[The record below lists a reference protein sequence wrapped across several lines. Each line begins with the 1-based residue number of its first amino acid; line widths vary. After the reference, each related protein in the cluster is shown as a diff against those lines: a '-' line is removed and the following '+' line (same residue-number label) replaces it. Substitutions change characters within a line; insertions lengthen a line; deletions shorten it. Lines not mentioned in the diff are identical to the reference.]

1 MSINLLPFGPGAADR
16 VGDWLRANLAPRRT
30 RAALVA
36 LAFALGASG
45 LAVLDSR
52 DREIRRELA
61 EKQLL
66 VARIGQVGPTELWHR
81 SRAESDLWR
90 LQAEGRLWEAETD
103 GLAQAN
109 FQSWIAEQ
117 AKQTGIRISDIR
129 TSINTTSNNP
139 LKLRQVSAQFAGGF
153 EAEGFFKLLQNV
165 ASDHR
170 LVVIERLEIQLAP
183 VSHFEMVLGA
193 FLRPAPKA

>member
-1 MSINLLPFGPGAADR
+1 MNINLLPFGPGAGDR

-36 LAFALGASG
+36 LAFVLGAAG
-45 LAVLDSR
+45 LVALNSR
-52 DREIRRELA
+52 DGEIRRAVA

-66 VARIGQVGPTELWHR
+66 VARIGQVGPTGLWHTR
-81 SRAESDLWR
+81 RVESDLWR

-117 AKQTGIRISDIR
+117 AKQTGIRLTDIR
-129 TSINTTSNNP
+129 TSINTTANNP
-139 LKLRQVSAQFAGGF
+139 LKLRQISAQLTGGF
-153 EAEGFFKLLQNV
+153 EATGFFKLLQNV
-165 ASDHR
+165 ATHDR
-170 LVVIERLEIQLAP
+170 LVVVERLEIQIGP
-183 VSHFEMVLGA
+183 VPHFEMVLGA